1 MARTV
6 LLGKLMVARL
16 HGTGEPRD
24 LSATLW
30 RFMDFTKYV
39 AMLREGALYFTRA
52 DQLPDPFEGRRD
64 SGRVIHEPHE
74 DDRLHRS
81 VFLSCWHQNE
91 KESAAM
97 WRIYLSSDEGVAIKT
112 SVEQLRHSLAA
123 TPVRLH
129 VGKVHYLDYQRDVV
143 PERDELDPFFCK
155 RQSFDYERELRVLWR
170 CDRESD
176 ELGRYLPADL
186 EALVDQ
192 VVVAPG
198 AGHWFED
205 LVRSVTG
212 KYGYN
217 FQVGASSMVETPL
230 ELRPQAA
237 RRPSWDVEEPEDRAE
252 HQVTQQH

>member
-1 MARTV
+1 
-6 LLGKLMVARL
+6 MVARL

-24 LSATLW
+24 LNATLW

-52 DQLPDPFEGRRD
+52 DQLPDPYEGRREA
-64 SGRVIHEPHE
+64 GRLLQEPQE

-97 WRIYLSSDEGVAIKT
+97 WRIYLGSDEGVAIKT

-129 VGKVHYLDYQRDVV
+129 VGKVAYLDEP
-143 PERDELDPFFCK
+143 PERDELDPFFTK

-170 CDRESD
+170 SERESD
-176 ELGRYLPADL
+176 ERGRYLPADL
-186 EALVDQ
+186 EALVSQ
-192 VVVAPG
+192 VVVPPG
-198 AGHWFED
+198 ASHWFED

-217 FQVGASSMVETPL
+217 FTVGASSTL
-230 ELRPQAA
+230 QAPSP
-237 RRPSWDVEEPEDRAE
+237 RRVSWDVEGPEDRAE
-252 HQVTQQH
+252 HHVTQQH